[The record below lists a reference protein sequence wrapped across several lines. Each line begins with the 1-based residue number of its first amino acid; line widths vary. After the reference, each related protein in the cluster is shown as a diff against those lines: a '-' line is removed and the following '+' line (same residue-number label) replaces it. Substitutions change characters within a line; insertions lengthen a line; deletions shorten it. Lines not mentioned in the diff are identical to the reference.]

1 MRQRVLLALIG
12 GALLF
17 CSPLSATTLKFG
29 SDVELLALDGQPL
42 PTALFKSANSLELD
56 SGTHQV
62 LFRVAKPFIPN
73 GQAHYSAPL
82 LALFDT
88 RDATSVTIKLPRL
101 GNDRDI
107 QLLEQTQSFELLNH
121 RGIPLEFRAD
131 VLESGAA
138 DAEGYRQLLRRYN
151 HSNANAALPTLAP

>member
-73 GQAHYSAPL
+73 GQAHYSAPCW
-82 LALFDT
+82 
-88 RDATSVTIKLPRL
+88 RCSIPATPPRSPSSSPP
-101 GNDRDI
+101 G
-107 QLLEQTQSFELLNH
+107 Q
-121 RGIPLEFRAD
+121 
-131 VLESGAA
+131 
-138 DAEGYRQLLRRYN
+138 
-151 HSNANAALPTLAP
+151 

>member
-62 LFRVAKPFIPN
+62 LFRAPAGAVRYPRRHLGHHQAPPP
-73 GQAHYSAPL
+73 GQ
-82 LALFDT
+82 
-88 RDATSVTIKLPRL
+88 
-101 GNDRDI
+101 
-107 QLLEQTQSFELLNH
+107 
-121 RGIPLEFRAD
+121 
-131 VLESGAA
+131 
-138 DAEGYRQLLRRYN
+138 
-151 HSNANAALPTLAP
+151 